1 MNLRLRI
8 VFSLAVVSVPLV
20 AGLTWARGELDYRAE
35 VDALHRLI
43 VARME
48 DGRAACEANP
58 ERFPAPPRR
67 AQPGPRDRPPR
78 PGERPGDRFGPEG
91 RLGPG
96 EPRSANEPGG
106 DPPQDLIDRENAPP
120 ELFAYYPTF
129 GSANVRATRFPD
141 ELRAKL
147 EAGADRADMRVQIG
161 ERSGIRVAAR
171 MPWGE
176 GPAALVLMTRWGS
189 GPQWLTKN
197 QLITAIALA
206 LGLAVAAFVSAG
218 PVVRRV
224 RRLTKEIRGSVA
236 ERYMT
241 PVTVTGSDE
250 IAELA
255 RGFNFAQATVQQQL
269 RTVEEREEALRSF
282 VANTTHDVMIP
293 MTVLQGHLSTMTDPD
308 RPADL
313 TAIKGAIDE
322 VQYMTSL
329 LQNLAVTATLEA
341 GEDRFVVS
349 AVNLNALVERVVARH
364 LPVAKQKQIEINHAV
379 PEMPVIVQGDVTLLE
394 QAVSNLVHNAVRY
407 GDAGGHVV
415 IVLRGSSDTAGASAE
430 GIAPPNDWSL
440 RVIDDGP
447 GIPEAELAAV
457 TQRSFRSDEARSRHP
472 DGQGL
477 GLHIALEV
485 ARRHGFRLE
494 FRRSEF
500 GGLEAELIE
509 R

>member
-8 VFSLAVVSVPLV
+8 VLSLAVVSVPLV
-20 AGLTWARGELDYRAE
+20 AGLTWARGELDYRDE
-35 VDALHRLI
+35 VESLHRLI

-48 DGRAACEANP
+48 FGRAACEAEP
-58 ERFPAPPRR
+58 ERFPAPSRR
-67 AQPGPRDRPPR
+67 GQPGSRERPPR
-78 PGERPGDRFGPEG
+78 PGERPGDRPGERPVDRFGPN
-91 RLGPG
+91 GPPES
-96 EPRSANEPGG
+96 EPPRE
-106 DPPQDLIDRENAPP
+106 RENPPP
-120 ELFAYYPTF
+120 ELFAYYPNF
-129 GSANVRATRFPD
+129 ASANPRATRFPD
-141 ELRAKL
+141 ELRAEL
-147 EAGADRADMRVQIG
+147 EAGADRADMRFDLG
-161 ERSGIRVAAR
+161 DRGGIRVASR
-171 MPWGE
+171 MEWGE
-176 GPAALVLMTRWGS
+176 GPAAIILMTRWGD
-189 GPQWLTKN
+189 GPHWLTKN

-206 LGLAVAAFVSAG
+206 LGLAMAAFVSSG
-218 PVVRRV
+218 PIVRRV

-241 PVTVTGSDE
+241 PVSVTGSDE

-255 RGFNFAQATVQQQL
+255 RGFNFAQSTVQQQL

-308 RPADL
+308 RPANL
-313 TAIKGAIDE
+313 TSIKGAIDE

-341 GEDRFVVS
+341 GEDRFVIGQVD
-349 AVNLNALVERVVARH
+349 LNALVERVVARH

-379 PEMPVIVQGDVTLLE
+379 PESSVLVQGDVTLLE

-407 GDAGGHVV
+407 GKAGGHIA
-415 IVLRGSSDTAGASAE
+415 IVLRSDSAD
-430 GIAPPNDWSL
+430 NWSL
-440 RVIDDGP
+440 RVLDDGP
-447 GIPEAELAAV
+447 GIPEAELNEV
-457 TQRSFRSDEARSRHP
+457 TQRAFRSDEARSRHP

-485 ARRHGFRLE
+485 ARRHGFQLH

-500 GGLEAELIE
+500 GGLEAELRE
-509 R
+509 A

>member
-1 MNLRLRI
+1 MKLRLRI

-20 AGLTWARGELDYRAE
+20 AGLTWARGELDYRDE

-48 DGRAACEANP
+48 DGRAACEEDP
-58 ERFPAPPRR
+58 VRFPVPLRR
-67 AQPGPRDRPPR
+67 GQAGPRDRPPR
-78 PGERPGDRFGPEG
+78 PGERFGPEG
-91 RLGPG
+91 RLGAG
-96 EPRSANEPGG
+96 EPGPEGPPETEPPP
-106 DPPQDLIDRENAPP
+106 DPRDRENVPP
-120 ELFAYYPTF
+120 ELFAYYPNF
-129 GSANVRATRFPD
+129 ASANPRATRFPD
-141 ELRAKL
+141 PLRAKL
-147 EAGADRADMRVQIG
+147 EAGAERAEMRFQIG
-161 ERSGIRVAAR
+161 DRSGIRVAAR

-176 GPAALVLMTRWGS
+176 GPAAVILMTRWGS
-189 GPQWLTKN
+189 GPLWLTKN

-206 LGLAVAAFVSAG
+206 LGLAMAAFVSAG

-255 RGFNFAQATVQQQL
+255 RGFNFAQSTVQKQL

-293 MTVLQGHLSTMTDPD
+293 MTVLQGHLSSMTDPD

-379 PEMPVIVQGDVTLLE
+379 PEQPVMVQGDVTLLE

-407 GDAGGHVV
+407 GDAGGHVA
-415 IVLRGSSDTAGASAE
+415 IVLRGAADA
-430 GIAPPNDWSL
+430 DWSL

-447 GIPEAELAAV
+447 GIPEAQLAAV

-500 GGLEAELIE
+500 GGLEAELHGA
-509 R
+509 

>member
-8 VFSLAVVSVPLV
+8 VLSLAVVSVPLV

-35 VDALHRLI
+35 VEALHRLI

-58 ERFPAPPRR
+58 ERFPAPRR

-96 EPRSANEPGG
+96 ESRPANEPGG
-106 DPPQDLIDRENAPP
+106 AEPPQDLIDRENALP
-120 ELFAYYPTF
+120 ELFAYYPSF
-129 GSANVRATRFPD
+129 GSANPRATRFPD
-141 ELRAKL
+141 ELRGEL
-147 EAGADRADMRVQIG
+147 EAGATRADVRVQIG
-161 ERSGIRVAAR
+161 DRSGIRVAAR

-176 GPAALVLMTRWGS
+176 GPAAIILMTRWGG

-206 LGLAVAAFVSAG
+206 MGLAMAAFVSAG

-236 ERYMT
+236 DRELT
-241 PVTVTGSDE
+241 PVSVTGNDE

-255 RGFNFAQATVQQQL
+255 RGFNFAQATVEKQL
-269 RTVEEREEALRSF
+269 RTVEQREEALRSF

-313 TAIKGAIDE
+313 AAIKGAIDE

-329 LQNLAVTATLEA
+329 LQNLAVTAMLEA

-407 GDAGGHVV
+407 GKAGGHIA
-415 IVLRGSSDTAGASAE
+415 IVLRGTTDA
-430 GIAPPNDWSL
+430 DWSL

-447 GIPEAELAAV
+447 GIPEAQLAAV
-457 TQRSFRSDEARSRHP
+457 TQRSFRGDEARSRHP

-477 GLHIALEV
+477 GLYIALEV
-485 ARRHGFRLE
+485 ARRHGFQLK

-500 GGLEAELIE
+500 GGLEAEL
-509 R
+509 RSA